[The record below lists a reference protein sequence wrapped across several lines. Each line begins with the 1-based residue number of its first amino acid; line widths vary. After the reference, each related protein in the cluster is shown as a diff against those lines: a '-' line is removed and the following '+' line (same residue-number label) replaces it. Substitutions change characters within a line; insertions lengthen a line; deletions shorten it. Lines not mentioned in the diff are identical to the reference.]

1 MVIGFDAKRAF
12 QNSTGLGNYSRMLI
26 CGLAQEH
33 QNVRAFLY
41 SPYMDGEYR
50 TYFSGFA
57 NISTRMPSNVDRFF
71 PDLWRRFGVTVHL
84 SGDKVKILIVKS
96 E

>member
-12 QNSTGLGNYSRMLI
+12 QNNTGLGNYSRMLV

-41 SPYMDGEYR
+41 SPVMSGEYKS
-50 TYFSGFA
+50 YFTGYASQRV
-57 NISTRMPSNVDRFF
+57 STASSPI
-71 PDLWRRFGVTVHL
+71 FGGAL
-84 SGDKVKILIVKS
+84 A
-96 E
+96 